1 VDEIFFLVIK
11 RFIFSVI
18 RETVEFQIEAVSG
31 RRWPTIEFGTAFSAH
46 PPGGGETQTECP
58 NFTTARRDQEGYT

>member
-1 VDEIFFLVIK
+1 VYEIFFLTIKFVLFNVI
-11 RFIFSVI
+11 S
-18 RETVEFQIEAVSG
+18 ETVEFQIEAVSG
-31 RRWPTIEFGTAFSAH
+31 TCWTTIEFGTAFSAH